1 MKSTSNQ
8 VARGL
13 LPYVATILSLSLAV
27 TLRVEHSCSER
38 PVPARTPMM
47 QPSIYPVLIARGERG
62 EGRGERREAGG
73 ERRGG
78 IRAG

>member
-1 MKSTSNQ
+1 MKSSSSQ

-38 PVPARTPMM
+38 PVPAGTPLT
-47 QPSIYPVLIARGERG
+47 QPSIYPYPILLSLGGLAER
-62 EGRGERREAGG
+62 ETP
-73 ERRGG
+73 
-78 IRAG
+78 